1 MTQNQNLLE
10 EERLE
15 PPFDPN
21 RVCSINIWTTCGVK
35 KKLQE
40 RGAKVGKSLS
50 GYTKE
55 LVESAANGF
64 ASEPGAEMY
73 EAELERQAVE
83 NNALRTENNELKD
96 KVAAKDKMILQLNSE
111 RRNAPKSK
119 ANKPESGAD
128 MLCERL
134 CFTVAITETLGV
146 PVADTYKKL
155 LGLLGLSDTYERWK
169 DERK

>member
-119 ANKPESGAD
+119 ANKPKGKLALFLTTMPFMKNSPAGNI
-128 MLCERL
+128 LTTL
-134 CFTVAITETLGV
+134 PTFITLTKRIELKELT
-146 PVADTYKKL
+146 TC
-155 LGLLGLSDTYERWK
+155 
-169 DERK
+169 